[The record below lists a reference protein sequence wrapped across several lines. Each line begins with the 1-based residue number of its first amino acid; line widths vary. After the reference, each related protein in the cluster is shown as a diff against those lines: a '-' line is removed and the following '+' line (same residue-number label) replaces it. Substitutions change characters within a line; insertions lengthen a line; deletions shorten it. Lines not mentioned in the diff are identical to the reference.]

1 MRCLK
6 IKENTKVWE
15 NADAFILIF
24 LIVFQTS
31 PWIAVSC
38 LTKERQT
45 VESMLS
51 SQTNLSHST
60 FTVK

>member
-1 MRCLK
+1 MSL
-6 IKENTKVWE
+6 E
-15 NADAFILIF
+15 NANFLKNVGV

-31 PWIAVSC
+31 RWTAVSC
-38 LTKERQT
+38 FTKERQT